1 MGGHEVLKA
10 RYYPRCD
17 FLKAD
22 LGSRPSYIWSSI
34 WSAMELIDKGYGW
47 RVNSRECINIL
58 DNPWLPG
65 PGDGRQLGNSIS
77 VYRGHE
83 VDNSWKHEVLNG
95 LFDAEMVNRICSIP
109 LSQTRLL
116 DKIVWRCDG
125 FGNYSAKSGYR
136 VLCAEQADTQHGDFS
151 AFFTTLW
158 DINVPAK
165 FKITMWRIVNNFIP
179 TFQNLQ
185 IRRLQVT
192 NVCPFFQSVSETIEH
207 LMRDCVFVQ
216 QLMRKLELPAASI
229 QVKVSH
235 YRVVGRNSLVLIMA
249 SCSIQHEK
257 VADAFMV
264 EALACRQAVVFA
276 RELGLSRMII
286 EGDSLTVI
294 KKLNS
299 DVVDRSLICPIV
311 HDIKILSKDFS
322 IISLCFVRRGANKA
336 AHALSHEYQSNLGP
350 CYLVEWRRS
359 ASLIVVGW
367 NK

>member
-1 MGGHEVLKA
+1 MVS
-10 RYYPRCD
+10 
-17 FLKAD
+17 D
-22 LGSRPSYIWSSI
+22 LIT
-34 WSAMELIDKGYGW
+34 
-47 RVNSRECINIL
+47 
-58 DNPWLPG
+58 
-65 PGDGRQLGNSIS
+65 Q
-77 VYRGHE
+77 